1 MAAAG
6 IERIREK
13 AVALTE
19 MAVAL
24 SDAWL
29 APHGVTLGSPR
40 DPRRRGGHVTLCR
53 SDAAVL
59 SRDLIEA
66 GVIVDYRPPDGIRV
80 GLSPLS
86 TGYEELWRAM
96 DAMRDVVSE
105 AGR

>member
-1 MAAAG
+1 
-6 IERIREK
+6 
-13 AVALTE
+13 
-19 MAVAL
+19 
-24 SDAWL
+24 
-29 APHGVTLGSPR
+29 
-40 DPRRRGGHVTLCR
+40 
-53 SDAAVL
+53 VL